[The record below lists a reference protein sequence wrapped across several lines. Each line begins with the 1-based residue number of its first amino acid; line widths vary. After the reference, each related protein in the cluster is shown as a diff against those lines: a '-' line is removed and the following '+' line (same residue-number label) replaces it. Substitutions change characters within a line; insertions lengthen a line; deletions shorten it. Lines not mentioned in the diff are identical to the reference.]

1 MRGRGG
7 GAIRGADMKIFL
19 AYKCHDLGKME
30 FYSRFTPLG
39 LAYVAEIL
47 RREGLDAVIVNLS
60 AWSWR
65 RVARFLREE
74 RPDLVGVSTF
84 TFNRHEAMRLAALAR
99 AANPR
104 ALIVAGG
111 PHATHLPHHLL
122 RQYPQIDVVVR
133 GEGEMTMLELA
144 RAHAHGGLAAALPGI
159 AGVTFRAAGLPCL
172 GRVPEN
178 GDGTEAAAC
187 VDTPERPVL
196 IDLDGLPHPA
206 GGAATVGVDPAS
218 QYEFIITSRGCP
230 AACTF
235 CSSPE
240 FWGRAIR
247 FRSAANMLDEIRLL
261 RRRHGVVYVSVRD
274 DTFTVHKRRV
284 VEFCRGLIEARIDLL
299 WDCQSRVNAID
310 EERLIWMRRAG
321 CTHIQYGVES
331 GSPRM
336 LRRLNKGITIDQ
348 IRAAAAATR
357 RAGLGLSIY
366 LITGIDGETDEDLE
380 ATVRLVE
387 EIRPHDGLVS
397 PLTIYPGTAQ
407 YEEAKAKFGLTDAFW
422 IRDRREAFFVRRDA
436 WTRRALATLRAT
448 LRRVGRAAAYG
459 PGDFEAQRA
468 LVGDCHALRLAVGEY
483 HSRRGALARAR
494 GEYLALLRDEP
505 WSFWARMRLGHLAM
519 RRRRFGEAVERFGE
533 ASALVPAIALPRELL
548 AEARRRRR
556 PGEGVTARA
565 AGEGAVMRRPGEDAT
580 PPPAGNEPPPQTTRL
595 VSVPIPA
602 MLTLASSPG
611 RSGPTPA
618 GVPVAITSP
627 GRSVMTPEMKLTR
640 RGTGKIIRE
649 IDAD

>member
-1 MRGRGG
+1 
-7 GAIRGADMKIFL
+7 MKVFL

-39 LAYVAEIL
+39 LGYVAGVL
-47 RREGLDAVIVNLS
+47 RQDGFDVTTVNLS
-60 AWSWR
+60 AWSWHR
-65 RVARFLREE
+65 AARFLRDE
-74 RPDLVGVSTF
+74 RPDILGVSTF

-99 AANPR
+99 AGNPGT
-104 ALIVAGG
+104 LIVAGG

-122 RQYPQIDVVVR
+122 RHYPQIDVVVR
-133 GEGEMTMLELA
+133 GEGEMSMLELA
-144 RAHAHGGLAAALPGI
+144 RAHARGDLAAALAGI

-172 GRVPEN
+172 GHAPRN
-178 GDGTEAAAC
+178 DGGAGAAC

-196 IDLDGLPHPA
+196 MDLDALPHPA
-206 GGAATVGVDPAS
+206 AGADTLGVDPAA
-218 QYEFIITSRGCP
+218 QHEFIITSRGCP

-247 FRSAANMLDEIRLL
+247 FRSAANMLEEIRLL

-284 VEFCRGLIEARIDLL
+284 LDFCRGLIDARLDLL

-310 EERLIWMRRAG
+310 EERLVWMRRAG

-336 LRRLNKGITIDQ
+336 LHRLNKGITIGQ
-348 IRAAAAATR
+348 VRAAAAATR

-366 LITGIDGETDEDLE
+366 LITGIDGETDRD
-380 ATVRLVE
+380 VE
-387 EIRPHDGLVS
+387 ETIRLIEGIRPHDGLVS
-397 PLTIYPGTAQ
+397 PLTVYPGTAQ
-407 YEEAKAKFGLTDAFW
+407 YEEAKAKFGLTDSFW
-422 IRDRREAFFVRRDA
+422 VRDRREAFFVRHDA
-436 WTRRALATLRAT
+436 WTRRSAATLRAA
-448 LRRVGRAAAYG
+448 LRRVGRAAVYG

-468 LVGDCHALRLAVGEY
+468 VVGDCHALRLSVGEY
-483 HSRRGALARAR
+483 HARRGRVGRAR
-494 GEYLALLRDEP
+494 EEYGALLRDQP
-505 WSFWARMRLGHLAM
+505 WSLWARLRLGRLAM
-519 RRRRFGEAVERFGE
+519 RQRRFVEAVEHFGEAG
-533 ASALVPAIALPRELL
+533 ALVPAFGLARELL
-548 AEARRRRR
+548 ADARRRLRAGGGGAPR
-556 PGEGVTARA
+556 PG
-565 AGEGAVMRRPGEDAT
+565 RPGR
-580 PPPAGNEPPPQTTRL
+580 PPQTTRL
-595 VSVPIPA
+595 VSQPIPS
-602 MLTLASSPG
+602 MLKVTSSDG

-640 RGTGKIIRE
+640 RATGKIIRE
-649 IDAD
+649 IGAD